1 MRAWFNLKNL
11 IALSLL
17 WATSGLGA
25 PDSTINMTPGVT
37 PMSQDIYYLH
47 MTIFWICVV
56 IGVIVFS
63 ALFYSLV
70 KYRKSRGVQP
80 AKFHGHTY
88 VEVIWA
94 VVPTLILI
102 LMAIPAT
109 RVLMRMEDS
118 SKSEVNIKVTG
129 YQWKWKYEYLDEGI
143 SFFSNL
149 STPYDQLNNKAPK
162 GEHYLRE
169 VDNPLVVPIHKKIRF
184 LVTSNDVVH
193 SWWVPA
199 FGIKRDAIP
208 GFIHEAWARIDKPG
222 IYRGQC
228 AELCGIHHGFMPI
241 VVDARTEA
249 DYETWVN
256 QHRQQAA
263 PTAAAPL
270 PPTLTKEELLQK
282 GENIYN
288 TTCAVC
294 HKPDGSGMPPA
305 FPALKGG
312 KIAVGPVA
320 AHIEIVLHGKS
331 GTAMQAFST
340 QLSDTDI
347 AEVVTYER
355 NSWGNADSQKYGKDA
370 GGLVQPVMVQ
380 QMREGKSPTA
390 TSAPAAAPTPAATK
404 AAAQPPTPAT
414 TPAPAATQAPTQPAP
429 AAPTAVGQPV
439 SAPQP
444 SPGTTPPSSGQ
455 PATAAPAAGLTKEVL
470 LQKGENVYN
479 TTCAVCHKPDGSGT
493 PPTFPALKGSKIA
506 TGPVANHIEI
516 VVHGKSGTA
525 MQAFGAQL
533 SNDDIAAAITYERN
547 SWGNADTQKYGK
559 DAGGIVQP
567 DDIAKAKGEK

>member
-1 MRAWFNLKNL
+1 MRAWLNLKNL
-11 IALSLL
+11 IALSWL
-17 WATSGLGA
+17 WATSGFAA

-37 PMSQDIYYLH
+37 PMSRDIYDLH

-56 IGVIVFS
+56 IGIVVFS
-63 ALFYSLV
+63 VLFYSLV
-70 KYRKSRGVQP
+70 KYRKSRGVTP

-109 RVLMRMEDS
+109 KVLMRMEDS
-118 SKSEVNIKVTG
+118 SEAQVNIRVTG

-149 STPYDQLNNKAPK
+149 STPYEQLQNKAPK

-169 VDNPLVVPIHKKIRF
+169 VDNPLIVPIHKKIRF
-184 LVTSNDVVH
+184 LVTSNDVIH

-228 AELCGIHHGFMPI
+228 AELCGVHHGFMPI

-249 DYETWVN
+249 DYEAWVN
-256 QHRQQAA
+256 QHSEQRAQ
-263 PTAAAPL
+263 TAAAP
-270 PPTLTKEELLQK
+270 PPTLTKEELMQK
-282 GENIYN
+282 GENTYN
-288 TTCAVC
+288 TSCAVC

-312 KIAVGPVA
+312 PIVIGPVA
-320 AHIEIVLHGKS
+320 AHIDIVFHGKA

-347 AEVVTYER
+347 A
-355 NSWGNADSQKYGKDA
+355 
-370 GGLVQPVMVQ
+370 
-380 QMREGKSPTA
+380 
-390 TSAPAAAPTPAATK
+390 
-404 AAAQPPTPAT
+404 
-414 TPAPAATQAPTQPAP
+414 
-429 AAPTAVGQPV
+429 AV
-439 SAPQP
+439 
-444 SPGTTPPSSGQ
+444 
-455 PATAAPAAGLTKEVL
+455 
-470 LQKGENVYN
+470 
-479 TTCAVCHKPDGSGT
+479 
-493 PPTFPALKGSKIA
+493 
-506 TGPVANHIEI
+506 
-516 VVHGKSGTA
+516 
-525 MQAFGAQL
+525 
-533 SNDDIAAAITYERN
+533 ITYERN

-559 DAGGIVQP
+559 NAGGLVQPIMIQQTREGKSPTAAPAPVTSPAAAHAGAQPAPQAVTPTQPTGKQPPASSTPATQPTPAGGLSKQALLQKGENIYNTVCAACHKPDGSGMPPTFPALKGSKVATGPVINHIQIVVHGKPGTAMQAFGAQMSNDDIAAVITYERNSWGNANTQQYGKDAGGVVQP
-567 DDIAKAKGEK
+567 SDVAKEKGE